1 MSSLSD
7 RLLGAVTWRS
17 GAIGLAGFK
26 MLEASIKQMC
36 VAASSVV
43 IPQVNEKYTEV
54 ERQLRANKPKKPKL
68 CGRMKSRL
76 RHLRRCR
83 PGSSEVGRWRWAG
96 SGVDGLAEGGAPIK
110 KV

>member
-43 IPQVNEKYTEV
+43 IPQVNEKIHRSREATA
-54 ERQLRANKPKKPKL
+54 RKQTKKAQTLRAHEVAPAT
-68 CGRMKSRL
+68 
-76 RHLRRCR
+76 
-83 PGSSEVGRWRWAG
+83 SEALPTR
-96 SGVDGLAEGGAPIK
+96 
-110 KV
+110 